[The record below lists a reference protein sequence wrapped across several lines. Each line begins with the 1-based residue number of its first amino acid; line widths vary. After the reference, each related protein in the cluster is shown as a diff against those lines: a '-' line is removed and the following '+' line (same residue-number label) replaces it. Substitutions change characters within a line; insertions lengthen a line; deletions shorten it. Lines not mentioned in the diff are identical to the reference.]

1 MDRRETKRQVI
12 ALRTM
17 LRSNDLSAEQRNAMS
32 NHILELR
39 SKLDSAESHINPNE
53 IAKRRDFLQ
62 KNKGMLEIFNTFWV
76 ILLGYT
82 TDGYLSKEGYGKFH
96 HAIDIALA
104 GQATF
109 LDVDQASV
117 DADWTY
123 DKLLYGSLNKTAFFD
138 MLFEVIGEYNEMVK
152 TILSFLFCLCSYA
165 LYKNAETWTEI
176 VDPTYYA
183 AFAWTLLDSVADTSV
198 HPPRLRP
205 HREMRCITKVENEA
219 VILYL

>member
-138 MLFEVIGEYNEMVK
+138 MFFEVIGEYNK
-152 TILSFLFCLCSYA
+152 DNFKFLILLMLLCS
-165 LYKNAETWTEI
+165 LQKCRNM
-176 VDPTYYA
+176 D
-183 AFAWTLLDSVADTSV
+183 
-198 HPPRLRP
+198 
-205 HREMRCITKVENEA
+205 
-219 VILYL
+219 